1 MTFINYCSLPQ
12 NKEILDRIPI
22 NIVREIENED
32 FGVSFNV
39 LASEITKNYYERG
52 WWDVTIMD
60 KKLALLKSIAKNYVK
75 SAGRGY

>member
-22 NIVREIENED
+22 DVLREIENKD
-32 FGVSFNV
+32 FEVSFNT
-39 LASEITKNYYERG
+39 LASEIAKNYYERG
-52 WWDVTIMD
+52 WWDTTIMN
-60 KKLALLKSIAKNYVK
+60 KKLALLKSIAKRYVK